1 MAASFAAV
9 QGAAPRLR
17 QVLVPIVLLHALRC
31 LQADLAWLLT
41 EELLSFALAKALPG
55 AGP

>member
-1 MAASFAAV
+1 M
-9 QGAAPRLR
+9 
-17 QVLVPIVLLHALRC
+17 LVPIVLLHALRC